1 MSGFFFNNFSCIFPR
16 GVGIGI
22 GAGVD
27 IRLFFFFF
35 FSFFEIVD
43 RNSIKPAVVV
53 SHANG
58 YIFACS
64 WDEFVPADRLRKMNE
79 ENLRLQKELNDNTKP
94 SKRTN
99 PTPNSKAGMKMSSKA
114 GSEDLPG
121 SSGNLPPRGQ
131 KRGRELEIEKVCT
144 LSIE

>member
-1 MSGFFFNNFSCIFPR
+1 MSGFFLTIFHAFFR
-16 GVGIGI
+16 GEWALALALALISVF
-22 GAGVD
+22 
-27 IRLFFFFF
+27 FFFFF